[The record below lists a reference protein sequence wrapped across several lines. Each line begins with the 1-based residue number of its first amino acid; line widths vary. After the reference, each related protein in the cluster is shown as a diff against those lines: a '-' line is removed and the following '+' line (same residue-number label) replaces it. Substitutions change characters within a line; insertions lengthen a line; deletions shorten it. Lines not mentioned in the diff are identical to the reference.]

1 MRYIPSDLETSDGKK
16 LIIDMTDLI
25 PLHAILGTVLSGL
38 REHLDE
44 QGLNGADISMDN
56 PSISLVASYVTSDK
70 PFILGVRGHAELG
83 DHYVTGYGYES
94 AGGSNYAIVNDGHG
108 ESGVRINMNSSGMQ
122 QMIG

>member
-1 MRYIPSDLETSDGKK
+1 
-16 LIIDMTDLI
+16 MTDLI

-83 DHYVTGYGYES
+83 DHYVTGYGYEWYS
-94 AGGSNYAIVNDGHG
+94 PNVGL
-108 ESGVRINMNSSGMQ
+108 VRTEQYDKNNVLQSYTVLEELK
-122 QMIG
+122 